1 MCGGRFRK
9 RYAFGGGTKCR
20 QRPSAAIAAM
30 ATFLD
35 EFDLCMKR
43 MALRVTLVAVSLAG
57 AVSGGVV
64 AIADELPVKTVE
76 GQPMAANVR
85 RVGQALAM
93 LGRPWS
99 SDFAEQIE
107 AAARKRDGDSLQ
119 ALVDRHVL
127 LGVAINP
134 ESRVKVIRGEGL
146 ASLQQ
151 GGYTPVLVKI
161 INESTITKRLTIVS
175 PQSGPVYAGAAA
187 LSLQR
192 QQQTELGANPNK
204 ANDPERVLGVEM
216 LSAPPMTEKL
226 SGLEVEYAIAL
237 IYCHE
242 SGKREA
248 TIGFDVEQGNQDL
261 GFRGEVPILFDV
273 KPAVAVKLNVGDEN
287 GRPTIAKLLFRDE
300 LGNIY
305 PSQAKRVAPDLF
317 FQPHVYR
324 ATGETVLL
332 PPGKFT
338 VEYSRGPEYRVLSKQ
353 FEIPATASQTI
364 DLKLER
370 WIDTAAFGYYSGDH
384 HIHGAGCAHYTVPT
398 EGISPADMFRQVKG
412 EGLNVGSVLTWGPC
426 YRFQRQF
433 FQAKPNDL
441 TEPLTVMKYDL
452 EISGFGSQ
460 SLGHVCLLNLIDQ
473 TYPGSDGL
481 ETRGWPTWT
490 VPVLRWC
497 KEQGGVTG
505 YAHSASGLW
514 IDEKSASR
522 RLMRRLDASGDGEIS
537 RAEAGDTLL
546 PEAFEKIDAESNGG
560 LNMEELIASHARAAE
575 QLPNL
580 AIPEMN
586 GVGAME
592 LPVSVAEG
600 VCDFISAMDTRRI
613 QEWNTWYHVLNCGFP
628 LKASGETDFPCMSSR
643 AVGQGRSYV
652 RLGDVQSVDYGAW
665 CDGIRTGKSYVSD
678 GYAHALGFLVNGVR
692 AGEGDVQ
699 LAQAG
704 TIKVLA
710 KVAFA
715 AETPLAVAY
724 GGITPPAGRAVVG
737 DTVELHGRRY
747 EEMVRGG
754 KRRVEIVVNGQPV
767 ASRDVD
773 VDGNIHDLQFDVPIS
788 QSSWIALRHF
798 PQMHTN
804 PVNVIIGAQPI
815 RASKASAQWCLD
827 VIDLLWK
834 NRQSRIA
841 EEERGAAE
849 AAYERA
855 REKYWKI
862 KDESIE

>member
-1 MCGGRFRK
+1 MAASAIVLGGVFRCVL
-9 RYAFGGGTKCR
+9 R
-20 QRPSAAIAAM
+20 IALGRA
-30 ATFLD
+30 
-35 EFDLCMKR
+35 
-43 MALRVTLVAVSLAG
+43 LVAVSLAC
-57 AVSGGVV
+57 AFCVRVV
-64 AIADELPVKTVE
+64 AIADELPVKNVE
-76 GQPMAANVR
+76 GQPLAANVR

-99 SDFAEQIE
+99 SDAAEQIE
-107 AAARKRDGDSLQ
+107 TAARKRDADALQ
-119 ALVDRHVL
+119 AIVDRHVFV
-127 LGVAINP
+127 GVAINP
-134 ESRVKVIRGEGL
+134 ESRVKVIRGEAS

-151 GGYTPVLVKI
+151 GGYTPMLIKV
-161 INESTITKRLTIVS
+161 INESTITKRLKIIS

-204 ANDPERVLGVEM
+204 ANDPERF
-216 LSAPPMTEKL
+216 LSAEMFTMPPLTEKL

-242 SGKREA
+242 AGKREA

-273 KPAVAVKLNVGDEN
+273 KPAVAVQMNVVDEN
-287 GRPTIAKLLFRDE
+287 GRPTMAKLLFRDE
-300 LGNIY
+300 LGNVY
-305 PSQAKRVAPDLF
+305 PPQAKRVAPDLF

-324 ATGETVLL
+324 ATGEAVLL
-332 PPGKFT
+332 PPGKFM
-338 VEYSRGPEYRVLSKQ
+338 VEYSRGPEYRVLSRQ
-353 FEIPATASQTI
+353 FEVPATASYAI

-370 WIDTAAFGYYSGDH
+370 WVDPAAFGYYSGDH

-398 EGISPADMFRQVKG
+398 EGVSPADMFRQVKG

-426 YRFQRQF
+426 FRFQRQY
-433 FQAKPNDL
+433 FQSKPNDL
-441 TEPLTVMKYDL
+441 TEPLTVLKYDL

-460 SLGHVCLLNLIDQ
+460 SLGHVCLLNLSDQ

-481 ETRGWPTWT
+481 ETQGWPTWT
-490 VPVLRWC
+490 VPVLKWC

-505 YAHSASGLW
+505 YAHSASGLS

-522 RLMRRLDASGDGEIS
+522 RLMRRLDVSGDEELS
-537 RAEAGDTLL
+537 PTEVTDALL
-546 PEAFEKIDAESNGG
+546 PEAFAKMDTDASGT
-560 LNMEELIASHARAAE
+560 LSMEELTASHARAAE

-643 AVGQGRSYV
+643 NVGQGRSYV
-652 RLGDVQSVDYGAW
+652 RLGDVQRVDYAAW
-665 CDGIRTGKSYVSD
+665 CEGIRAGKSYVSD
-678 GYAHALGFLVNGVR
+678 GYVHALGFRVVGLQPGD
-692 AGEGDVQ
+692 GDVQ
-699 LAQAG
+699 LAKAG
-704 TIKVLA
+704 TVKVMA

-715 AETPLAVAY
+715 SETPLAVAY
-724 GGITPPAGRAVVG
+724 GGVTPPAGRSVVG

-747 EEMVRGG
+747 DESIRGG
-754 KRRVEIVVNGQPV
+754 KRLVEIVVNGQPV
-767 ASRDVD
+767 ASREV
-773 VDGNIHDLQFDVPIS
+773 VADGNIHDLQFDVPIR
-788 QSSWIALRHF
+788 QSSWVALRHF

-804 PVNVIIGAQPI
+804 PVNVIVGGKPI

-827 VIDLLWK
+827 TIDLLWA
-834 NRQSRIA
+834 NRHSRIA
-841 EEERGAAE
+841 AGEAEAAE
-849 AAYERA
+849 EAYERA
-855 REKYWKI
+855 RDRYRQI
-862 KDESIE
+862 KEECAE